1 MSAQSD
7 HYWVSLAEKFFG
19 FLLLVIGALMIYF
32 TATTTLNQVTW
43 IFALLS
49 ILMFAIGIFM
59 ILAKPP
65 E

>member
-7 HYWVSLAEKFFG
+7 NYWVSLAEKFFG
-19 FLLLVIGALMIYF
+19 FLLLVIGALMIYY
-32 TATTTLNQVTW
+32 TATTDLGQVTW
-43 IFALLS
+43 IFGILS
-49 ILMFAIGIFM
+49 IVLLVLGVFL

>member
-1 MSAQSD
+1 MSAHSD

-19 FLLLVIGALMIYF
+19 FLLLIIGIIMIYF
-32 TATTTLNQVTW
+32 TATTELGQVTW

-49 ILMFAIGIFM
+49 IVLLGLGVFL

>member
-1 MSAQSD
+1 MSAHTD

-19 FLLLVIGALMIYF
+19 FLLLIIGIIMIYY
-32 TATTTLNQVTW
+32 TATTNLGQVTW
-43 IFALLS
+43 IFLLLS
-49 ILMFAIGIFM
+49 IVLLAVGVLL

>member
-1 MSAQSD
+1 MSAHSD
-7 HYWVSLAEKFFG
+7 HYWVTLAEKFFG
-19 FLLLVIGALMIYF
+19 FLLLVIGIVMIYY
-32 TATTTLNQVTW
+32 TATTALGMVTW

-49 ILMFAIGIFM
+49 IVLLGVGLFL

>member
-7 HYWVSLAEKFFG
+7 NYWVSLAEKFFG
-19 FLLLVIGALMIYF
+19 FLLLIIGIVMIYY
-32 TATTTLNQVTW
+32 TATTALGQVTW

-49 ILMFAIGIFM
+49 IVILAVGAFL